1 MLTAITLVIGLAML
15 LGGGA
20 LLVRGASD
28 IAAAAGVSPMVV
40 GLIVVGFGTSMPE
53 LVVNAIG
60 ASSNATGLA
69 FGNIVGSNISN
80 LALVLG
86 SAAVVAPLAIQ
97 GQLVRREIPLL
108 LLGTTIMA
116 VMALDNLLEGREAII
131 GRSDAL
137 VLLLFFAIFLYV
149 NVLDLFRAKRTD
161 PLLEEITDYPLVAKK
176 PMHSLAWLFAVVGL
190 VLLYVGGELTV
201 DSGVKLG
208 ELLGLP
214 ATVIGLF
221 VVALGTSMPELVTS
235 ILAAVRK
242 ESDLA
247 LGNVIGSNMF
257 NSLVVFPITAL
268 VRPIPV
274 PEGGVADLAVSWVL
288 VAILIPIFFLGSRR
302 LGRIPGIMLLL
313 AFATYAGVRIT
324 AV

>member
-1 MLTAITLVIGLAML
+1 M
-15 LGGGA
+15 
-20 LLVRGASD
+20 
-28 IAAAAGVSPMVV
+28 
-40 GLIVVGFGTSMPE
+40 
-53 LVVNAIG
+53 
-60 ASSNATGLA
+60 
-69 FGNIVGSNISN
+69 
-80 LALVLG
+80 LG

-176 PMHSLAWLFAVVGL
+176 PMHSLAWLFAVVGM

-208 ELLGLP
+208 EVLGLP

-221 VVALGTSMPELVTS
+221 VVAIGTSMPELATS

-257 NSLVVFPITAL
+257 NSLVVFPVTAL

-274 PEGGVADLAVSWVL
+274 PPGGVADLAVSWVL
-288 VAILIPIFFLGSRR
+288 VAILIPIFFLGSAR
-302 LGRIPGIMLLL
+302 LGRIPGVMLLF